1 MGLSGRGDGM
11 PGRGTGPFPPAVG
24 PDRSSADLRVV
35 ALGAG
40 AGLPATLR
48 GIAEARFPRGW
59 SWSSSG
65 GHDRLASVRPG
76 GRNGAGAPSL
86 GSLVLTSPDDP
97 AGGSRWSVA
106 RAGDPSAT
114 STIAAAD
121 LIVLG
126 PGGVD
131 ADLLPFLLRREI
143 AEAIGRSRAR
153 VVLVIGLMTE
163 AWAMNGYTA
172 SDCVRSIRR
181 HAPEVPI
188 HDVLLNDAPLRSD
201 QVVRC
206 ARAGALPIGYDTE
219 ALEALGCR
227 PLVGDLLW
235 DGPVVRHDPRKVG
248 RAILGLVADPGTWT
262 RVRACL
268 RPPGRQGFP
277 PADSVTAG

>member
-1 MGLSGRGDGM
+1 MELSGRGDGI
-11 PGRGTGPFPPAVG
+11 PGRGAGFSPPAVG
-24 PDRSSADLRVV
+24 PVRSSADLRVV

-40 AGLPATLR
+40 TGLPATMR

-59 SWSSSG
+59 SWSPSG
-65 GHDRLASVRPG
+65 GHD
-76 GRNGAGAPSL
+76 GAGAPSL
-86 GSLVLTSPDDP
+86 GSLVLTSPNDP

-106 RAGDPSAT
+106 RVGDPSAT
-114 STIAAAD
+114 KTIAAAD

-163 AWAMNGYTA
+163 AWGMDGYTA

-188 HDVLLNDAPLRSD
+188 HDVLLNDAPIRSD
-201 QVVRC
+201 RVVRC

-227 PLVGDLLW
+227 PLEGDLLW
-235 DGPVVRHDPRKVG
+235 DGPVVCHDPRKVG
-248 RAILGLVADPGTWT
+248 RAILGLMADPGTWT
-262 RVRACL
+262 RVRPCV
-268 RPPGRQGFP
+268 RPPGCQGFP
-277 PADSVTAG
+277 PADSVVAG